1 MSESIP
7 VVNVDEEQVLSP
19 DVTVP
24 APPSFAM
31 FRTLAVIAMLSG
43 LFVVLVV
50 QWAAPYIAANKKAA
64 TEAAVFNV
72 VPGASASQTFTF
84 EGGELAVAPEGATG
98 SLVYGGYDGQG
109 KLVGVA
115 IPGVATGYAGPVYV
129 MFGYSPE
136 KEAVIKYQIL
146 TMTETPG
153 LGDKVVTDE
162 NFLAN
167 FDHLVAKLNDAGTAL
182 AHAIVTVPNKS
193 KQHPWEIDAISGAT
207 ITSKAVGNAINS
219 AAQQMVPV
227 INRQLAFIKKVGIE
241 TEGAK

>member
-7 VVNVDEEQVLSP
+7 VVNVDEPKV
-19 DVTVP
+19 DIP

-50 QWAAPYIAANKKAA
+50 QWANPYIAANKKAA

-72 VPGASASQTFTF
+72 VPGATVSKTFAVENGKLSVASD
-84 EGGELAVAPEGATG
+84 EASGE
-98 SLVYGGYDGQG
+98 LVYGGYDDNGS
-109 KLVGVA
+109 LVGVA

-167 FDHLVAKLNDAGTAL
+167 FNHLVARLNDAGTAL
-182 AHAIVTVPNKS
+182 ANAIVTVLNKS

-207 ITSKAVGNAINS
+207 ITSTAVGNAIND
-219 AAQQMVPV
+219 AAQKLVPV
-227 INRQLAFIKKVGIE
+227 IVSQIDDIKA
-241 TEGAK
+241 EGAK